1 MTRIETQIYYMLEF
15 IKEFIESVAIE
26 IMVYLSSVLEDLE
39 NFFRSSR
46 FTEHDQ
52 KVMFKKDYYFDME
65 KGRFV
70 EW

>member
-1 MTRIETQIYYMLEF
+1 MTRIETHIYYILEF

-26 IMVYLSSVLEDLE
+26 VVVYVSSVLEDLE

-52 KVMFKKDYYFDME
+52 RVMFKKDYYFDME
-65 KGRFV
+65 KHRFV
-70 EW
+70 KW